1 MDPQTHSIR
10 LHDSEFVGGC
20 LVTQV
25 MPLVGNLDRDVSHA
39 VGYRNWRVS
48 RRGAEH
54 VGCAQ
59 RGAARTQAKASTS
72 RLKVA
77 CASSMCLSEW

>member
-1 MDPQTHSIR
+1 MFRIR
-10 LHDSEFVGGC
+10 GTRTTRSTVTTSNASCRLLHI
-20 LVTQV
+20 TMRITV
-25 MPLVGNLDRDVSHA
+25 MSQLANGS
-39 VGYRNWRVS
+39 RNWRVS